1 MSGRDAVLSSGTVVT
16 LPVKY
21 SDRRLAVLSAARR
34 AAMFRWADMDGGGF
48 PGRTG
53 RAMWLVTD
61 TVTEGLRE
69 LDPNDGAALEVWRE
83 FGAITHRRDGEYAVT
98 ALADLVGPLWATYA
112 KATGR
117 EDAVLAMTN
126 RILTGHES

>member
-1 MSGRDAVLSSGTVVT
+1 VSGRDAVLSSGTVVT

-34 AAMFRWADMDGGGF
+34 SAMFRWADMDGGEY

-53 RAMWLVTD
+53 RAPWFVTD
-61 TVTEGLRE
+61 TLTRDVRE
-69 LDPNDGAALEVWRE
+69 LDAHDGAALEVWRE
-83 FGAITHRRDGEYAVT
+83 WGAIAHRRDGEYAVT
-98 ALADLVGPLWATYA
+98 ALADLVAPLWATYA

-117 EDAVLAMTN
+117 EDAVLSMVN
-126 RILTGHES
+126 RILTGFES